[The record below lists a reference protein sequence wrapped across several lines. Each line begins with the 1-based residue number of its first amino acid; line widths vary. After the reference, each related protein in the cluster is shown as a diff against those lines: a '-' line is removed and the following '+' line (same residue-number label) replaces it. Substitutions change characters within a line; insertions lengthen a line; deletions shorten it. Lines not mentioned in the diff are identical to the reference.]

1 MNYKLIDGKK
11 IYGYRWVIMAL
22 CVLAVICVN
31 GATLIFAGMAVPL
44 LAPTESGGYGISPQE
59 FQILNSC
66 SYLTGFLFC
75 LVTGTWADRKGL
87 KQVMIAGLAI
97 SLVGAILRCF
107 TQDFIGMFATSV
119 LFGFGLAALN
129 ANSAKMLHMW
139 FPGNMVGFAM
149 GIYLAGATVGCALAV
164 PIAASFTNVTP
175 VFIGVAVLSAI
186 TLIAWIFLYK
196 KHPENERL
204 VYEPVVKQLGVVM
217 KSKNLW
223 VACMVLGLIMAAG
236 AVNNGNLVAWL
247 SGAKDIDPQT
257 AAWVSSM
264 CNITCSVGGLLFPL
278 IIAKTKKEKF
288 WLAGL
293 AFAVAVGVGIY
304 YFTMDGMMTAYG
316 VIVVSILVG
325 GALPLSKALPAQLP
339 DIKPEN
345 MGAAG
350 GLQSTMQNAL
360 AFLIPSFVV
369 GPLITGADGS
379 MDFNMVQYCYIVG
392 MVLAGCFALLLPKLS
407 TSGKATSEENDAE
420 SEKVAVVAAKVA
432 SEASRARDDE
442 F

>member
-1 MNYKLIDGKK
+1 MNYKTVDGEK
-11 IYGYRWVIMAL
+11 IYGYRWVVLAL

-44 LAPTESGGYGISPQE
+44 LTPADAGGYGLTPQE

-87 KQVMIAGLAI
+87 KQVMVVGLAI
-97 SLVGAILRCF
+97 SLVGAVLRCF
-107 TQDFIGMFATSV
+107 TNDFMGMFLTSV
-119 LFGFGLAALN
+119 VFGFGLAALN
-129 ANSAKMLHMW
+129 ANSAKMLRLW
-139 FPGNMVGFAM
+139 FPGNMVGVAM
-149 GIYLAGATVGCALAV
+149 GVYLAGATVGCALAV
-164 PIAASFTNVTP
+164 PIAAGFTNVTP
-175 VFIGVAVLSAI
+175 VFIGVAVLSAV
-186 TLIAWIFLYK
+186 TLVAWIFLYK
-196 KHPENERL
+196 KHPDNEVP
-204 VYEPVVKQLGVVM
+204 VYEPVAKHLGVVM

-223 VACMVLGLIMAAG
+223 IACLVIGFLMAAG

-247 SGAKDIDPQT
+247 SGAKGVDAQT

-264 CNITCSVGGLLFPL
+264 CNITCSIGGIAFPI
-278 IIAKTKKEKF
+278 IIAKTHGEKF

-293 AFAVAVGVGIY
+293 AFAVAIGVGIY

-316 VIVVSILVG
+316 VIAVSILVG
-325 GALPLSKALPAQLP
+325 GTLPLAKALPAQLP
-339 DIKPEN
+339 DIKQEH

-350 GLQSTMQNAL
+350 GLHSTMQNAL

-379 MDFNMVQYCYIVG
+379 MNFDMVQYCYMGGAVLVG
-392 MVLAGCFALLLPKLS
+392 LFALALPKL
-407 TSGKATSEENDAE
+407 TTGGAAEGSEQ
-420 SEKVAVVAAKVA
+420 AA
-432 SEASRARDDE
+432 EASHANVPAE
-442 F
+442 ATAGK